1 MITMINEQL
10 VDLIRAG
17 ESGYMLQLW
26 EQNKGFIHMMA
37 NKYVG
42 GAERDDL
49 EQEGYRS
56 IARSI

>member
-1 MITMINEQL
+1 MDNGQL
-10 VDLIRAG
+10 VERIRAG

-26 EQNKGFIHMMA
+26 EQNKGFIHMMS

-49 EQEGYRS
+49 EQE
-56 IARSI
+56 